1 MRTINIHSF
10 RRVGVQE
17 FDRFELQRLM
27 GISNRGVWRKWLIAV
42 GFNPDDLQ
50 HKYRWSDIPIL
61 VALKL
66 FLNAKK
72 GRHKHTYLDFL
83 DLRESDQLSEELLT
97 IAKHLTEELKHD
109 YYQNN
114 RLAS

>member
-1 MRTINIHSF
+1 MKTINLHSF
-10 RRVGVQE
+10 RRGGTDCL
-17 FDRFELQRLM
+17 DRCELQKLI

-50 HKYRWSDIPIL
+50 RKYHWSDIPIL
-61 VALKL
+61 IALKL

-97 IAKHLTEELKHD
+97 IAKQLTEDLRHD
-109 YYQNN
+109 YQNK